1 MSYIPT
7 LCDGCHRVSLT
18 SMQGLSERPPEC
30 ARCSQELRVIPS
42 RSYTAED
49 VEIFDELCETVGV
62 NLSALEAYRLSVQ
75 VDKALASG
83 IMDRVFEPLV
93 LRWPGLIPLLV
104 VVGASPTRQRRS
116 LQMLKTIFEALSMTR
131 RSGSM
136 ARVDDLPATP
146 AVARVPPR

>member
-7 LCDGCHRVSLT
+7 LCDGCHRVSLM
-18 SMQGLSERPPEC
+18 SMQGLSERPLEC
-30 ARCSQELRVIPS
+30 ARCSQEPRVIPS

-49 VEIFDELCETVGV
+49 VEIFDELCEIVGV
-62 NLSALEAYRLSVQ
+62 NLPALEAYRLSFQ
-75 VDKALASG
+75 VERALASG
-83 IMDRVFEPLV
+83 SMDRVFEPLV
-93 LRWPGLIPLLV
+93 LRWPGLVPLLA
-104 VVGASPTRQRRS
+104 GANATRQRRS

-136 ARVDDLPATP
+136 ARVDDLPAMP